1 MLSNKKNGA
10 EGRKLF
16 YIPIVHTETDM
27 GALGES
33 VKKASLQKMGL
44 QAWKRKKQLIGRFW
58 NDIEKAIEDLK
69 LPYSRTKIYQDGL
82 PVCGSEKE
90 LEIVNQLASTGSRNH
105 ELLDKLI
112 QKGAALMGSESP
124 DLLMMEYNLAMN
136 IFKNPTS
143 SLNGEDMKIQ
153 SAEILKKRDEFI
165 AKRINDTLKDGEV
178 GVLFIGL
185 LHNVFPLLDGDI
197 EVATPI
203 APINAS

>member
-1 MLSNKKNGA
+1 MLSNNKNGSV
-10 EGRKLF
+10 GRKLF

-27 GALGES
+27 GALSES

-44 QAWKRKKQLIGRFW
+44 QGWKRKKQIIGRFW
-58 NDIEKAIEDLK
+58 NDIEKAINNLN

-82 PVCGSEKE
+82 PVCEGGKE

-112 QKGAALMGSESP
+112 RKGATLMGSESP
-124 DLLMMEYNLAMN
+124 DLLVMEYNLAMN
-136 IFKNPTS
+136 TFNNPTS
-143 SLNGEDMKIQ
+143 SLKGEDMKIQ

-178 GVLFIGL
+178 GVLLIGL
-185 LHNVFPLLDGDI
+185 LHNVVPLLDVDI
-197 EVATPI
+197 EVVTPI
-203 APINAS
+203 APNTAS

>member
-1 MLSNKKNGA
+1 MLSNNKNGSV
-10 EGRKLF
+10 GRKLF

-27 GALGES
+27 GALSES

-44 QAWKRKKQLIGRFW
+44 QDWKRKKQIIGRFW
-58 NDIEKAIEDLK
+58 NDIEKAINNLN

-82 PVCGSEKE
+82 PVCEGGKE

-112 QKGAALMGSESP
+112 RKGATLMGSESP
-124 DLLMMEYNLAMN
+124 DLLVMEYNLAMN
-136 IFKNPTS
+136 TFNNPTS
-143 SLNGEDMKIQ
+143 SLKGEDMKIQ

-178 GVLFIGL
+178 GVLLIGL
-185 LHNVFPLLDGDI
+185 LHNVVPLLDVDI
-197 EVATPI
+197 EVVTPI
-203 APINAS
+203 APNTAS